1 LLVVVVAAAEVEAVE
16 VVEEEVAV
24 VASKTFQIRLLNT
37 SITCLMFLE
46 YVDTMRQV

>member
-1 LLVVVVAAAEVEAVE
+1 LLVVVVAVAAAEAVE
-16 VVEEEVAV
+16 VVEEEAAV
-24 VASKTFQIRLLNT
+24 VASKTFQIRLSNT